1 MDRFSGHLSPTEG
14 LEPLGRRLLYGAVL
28 TFVLTLM
35 LVGSAGLLGVAAPA
49 ATPAPAAPAPAA
61 PFVPAVQPTI
71 THGDLIVSSGEFFT
85 IQPTLG
91 GNTYSQGGNITVL
104 AGGTLI
110 VRNVILSF
118 VQFVADVGTAQSR
131 LSHVVHFL
139 DQGTVNVYNSTITTD
154 ATILN
159 AYVKLN
165 VSVSGTMSLWNSTL
179 AFPGWVSVSGVGAA
193 LTLNSSLVTGN
204 PAVRSLSE
212 APAILGDTQYAPS
225 IQATAGA
232 ELNLFNSTLNQ
243 TYADNTAFYGMPGP
257 APLNVSQVSIPA
269 NITDLSTATDSANL
283 TLDWL
288 YPSGIGGGHVG
299 VFYNTTGIGTLSTYS
314 VTVWYTGTGHPLG
327 TITIVNDTTD
337 GFAMLNFTAGL
348 TSAINAKGMLN
359 YLNYTGSFGSASRI
373 AVQFGLD
380 SGIATLA
387 TQVSL
392 KLLPPLDY
400 NIGVSERR
408 HRAQLGRHGHGPQL
422 DLAAGLGLLR
432 LRALPL
438 GLEQAPRA
446 ERGDGLHREPER
458 PHRDP
463 GRLQHFRG
471 APRQLQHGLPLPL
484 GGPQPDRPR
493 RHDPNLRG
501 DRLRLLRLPQ
511 HPVQQRDRER
521 LEQPGR
527 DGPSNLGLCALPGCA
542 GRLPRLRD
550 EWRSGVASILLASS
564 MLTGTSLPDGV
575 FVGAYHFGVILPIPT
590 NNSRWFNWSVSPF
603 PTGVA
608 FGTAGYSG
616 PDWGPNQH
624 FPQYYA
630 GAAITTETISTNGTG
645 VGPRIGQDLTF
656 TTTVTSIGTAP
667 ITSAIVDLVY
677 GRNVTLEQETM
688 VVPLTQEGSNYT
700 FALSWTI
707 NETVIGD
714 HSEAVN
720 SSFTVFFLWN
730 PGNVSGL
737 SGITNS
743 SKDFLVHP
751 SEISLTVSTYPP
763 TTLNL
768 NDLYITPGSSTT
780 TRASPTRP
788 PSS

>member
-314 VTVWYTGTGHPLG
+314 VTVWYAGTGHPLG

-380 SGIATLA
+380 SGVATLA

-400 NIGVSERR
+400 NIGVSGAGTVLNSVDTVMDLSWTSQPVSAYSDFAPFPWDSNKLLVQSGATAYIGNLSVPIAIPGVFSTSAVLPDSSSTVYLYRWADLNLTGRGGTIPIYGATVSAFYAYPSTQSNNATANGLNNLAATSPSIWGYVHYRDVRDGYPGYATSGRSGSRASCSPPPCSRERR
-408 HRAQLGRHGHGPQL
+408 SPTGSSSARTT
-422 DLAAGLGLLR
+422 
-432 LRALPL
+432 
-438 GLEQAPRA
+438 
-446 ERGDGLHREPER
+446 
-458 PHRDP
+458 
-463 GRLQHFRG
+463 
-471 APRQLQHGLPLPL
+471 
-484 GGPQPDRPR
+484 
-493 RHDPNLRG
+493 
-501 DRLRLLRLPQ
+501 
-511 HPVQQRDRER
+511 
-521 LEQPGR
+521 
-527 DGPSNLGLCALPGCA
+527 
-542 GRLPRLRD
+542 
-550 EWRSGVASILLASS
+550 LASS
-564 MLTGTSLPDGV
+564 CRS
-575 FVGAYHFGVILPIPT
+575 
-590 NNSRWFNWSVSPF
+590 
-603 PTGVA
+603 
-608 FGTAGYSG
+608 
-616 PDWGPNQH
+616 
-624 FPQYYA
+624 
-630 GAAITTETISTNGTG
+630 
-645 VGPRIGQDLTF
+645 
-656 TTTVTSIGTAP
+656 
-667 ITSAIVDLVY
+667 
-677 GRNVTLEQETM
+677 
-688 VVPLTQEGSNYT
+688 
-700 FALSWTI
+700 
-707 NETVIGD
+707 
-714 HSEAVN
+714 
-720 SSFTVFFLWN
+720 
-730 PGNVSGL
+730 
-737 SGITNS
+737 
-743 SKDFLVHP
+743 
-751 SEISLTVSTYPP
+751 PP
-763 TTLNL
+763 TTAA
-768 NDLYITPGSSTT
+768 GSTG
-780 TRASPTRP
+780 P
-788 PSS
+788 